1 MDTRECIDITH
12 YAKSPRG
19 SRRELASHARYPL
32 LRSRSATA
40 FSNPTTIRYVAVA
53 ANAPSGQPSA
63 SGAWVP
69 TRYAAATASPTEMKW
84 KLPHRWIRLG
94 GSPKCS
100 LAPPKARAVAPMRE
114 GRGVSIVIPPRFGVS
129 WEREGP
135 QSRSLSQASASVAS
149 LPDFTAAQRAAW
161 SLSVWSAYSFAKSA
175 IATSKRSLL
184 PRYAA
189 IDTRSPERACALAS
203 AQPHRRA

>member
-1 MDTRECIDITH
+1 MGTRECIDITH

-32 LRSRSATA
+32 LLSRSAAA

-53 ANAPSGQPSA
+53 ANAPAGQPRA

-100 LAPPKARAVAPMRE
+100 LAPPKARAPTSAKARIAPPQNNNTSN
-114 GRGVSIVIPPRFGVS
+114 GFGGPYAWVSSILVGPMVS
-129 WEREGP
+129 
-135 QSRSLSQASASVAS
+135 V
-149 LPDFTAAQRAAW
+149 
-161 SLSVWSAYSFAKSA
+161 
-175 IATSKRSLL
+175 
-184 PRYAA
+184 
-189 IDTRSPERACALAS
+189 
-203 AQPHRRA
+203 